1 MFYKVREGFYP
12 LLKNGTCLQP
22 GAIVELSDDDV
33 DGYLHQLE
41 EVVIEQKSVQTSTR
55 PRKTKAAEAE

>member
-22 GAIVELSDDDV
+22 GAIVELSDADV

-41 EVVIEQKSVQTSTR
+41 EVVIEQKPAPTTT
-55 PRKTKAAEAE
+55 RKTKSKTEE